1 MKHSRQHHVAK
12 LTKWY
17 SMAEECT
24 TRKQAKKAI
33 KKTKKHARRLSEL
46 YHMESSSETDGFHD
60 PAEPSVTHAGHEE
73 ASDS

>member
-1 MKHSRQHHVAK
+1 MKHSKQHHVAK

-17 SMAEECT
+17 SVAEECT

-46 YHMESSSETDGFHD
+46 YHMESSNETDGFHD
-60 PAEPSVTHAGHEE
+60 STVPSVTHAGHEK
-73 ASDS
+73 ADNS